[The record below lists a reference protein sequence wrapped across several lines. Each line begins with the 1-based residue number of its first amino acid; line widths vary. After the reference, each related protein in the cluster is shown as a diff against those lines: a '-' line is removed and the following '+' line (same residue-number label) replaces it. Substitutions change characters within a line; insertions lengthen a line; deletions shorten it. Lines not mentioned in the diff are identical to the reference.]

1 MHAHA
6 SFNREKRALDIAK
19 RILDFGITVQSQSSC
34 KVSYFSHR
42 KSQLSKL
49 WTSPELLRMPNP
61 PPEGTPK
68 GDVYAFAIIAHEIVI
83 RKGVFYLAGLQ
94 LTPKGKNPHASVNM
108 CWSATL
114 DGLFSCAGVS
124 SGSEL

>member
-1 MHAHA
+1 MLEYVPLIRA
-6 SFNREKRALDIAK
+6 SGRNLIYTPKRHKKLCGVLAVS
-19 RILDFGITVQSQSSC
+19 FGGFL
-34 KVSYFSHR
+34 Y
-42 KSQLSKL
+42 LGKL